1 MDKYA
6 PQYCPQCGTAL
17 ESLEAENRLRLY
29 CPACDQL
36 IYRNPKPC
44 AGTIVVEEDQL
55 LLVKRARPPRKG
67 TWSVPAGFLEY
78 NERPIVAAARELE
91 EETGLTAEK
100 QDLELFNTRF
110 VTTESRENVVVILYR
125 INRTQVGGE
134 LRAGSDAAA
143 AQFWR
148 KSDFE
153 SSGEELDESHK
164 DVFSAAIEAK

>member
-1 MDKYA
+1 MDKHA
-6 PQYCPQCGTAL
+6 PQYCPQCGNTL
-17 ESLEAENRLRLY
+17 ESMEAENRLRPY

-44 AGTIVVEEDQL
+44 AGVVVVKEDQF
-55 LLVKRARPPRKG
+55 LLVKRARPPREG

-78 NERPIVAAARELE
+78 NERPVVAAARELE
-91 EETGLTAEK
+91 EETGLTAEE
-100 QDLELFNTRF
+100 QDLELYNTTF

-125 INRTQVGGE
+125 INRTQVEGE

-153 SSGEELDESHK
+153 SSCEELDKSHQ